1 MTFKKIVVGLDQSF
15 KDSTVF
21 TRALEQAKP
30 HSSSIMIVHTL
41 ESHPSN
47 MEISLPMVSDRP
59 EVIGQHAE
67 VARDMYSIL
76 SRQHKERLER
86 SKRQAESWLELYFQ
100 QAIAKGI
107 PTQVNCQSGN
117 PGLWLCEMAQRWGA
131 DLIVIGH
138 RENRG
143 LRSVGN
149 SSVTQYVLQHA
160 PCAVL
165 VIQGELPT
173 PELNYVDRADQSKP
187 VTTPATA
194 RLASQMFKV

>member
-41 ESHPSN
+41 KSHPSN
-47 MEISLPMVSDRP
+47 MEISLP
-59 EVIGQHAE
+59 IGQHTEA
-67 VARDMYSIL
+67 AQDMYSIL

-117 PGLWLCEMAQRWGA
+117 PGIWLCEMAQRWDA

-138 RENRG
+138 RENHG

-173 PELNYVDRADQSKP
+173 PELNYVDRVDQTKP
-187 VTTPATA
+187 VTTPASA

>member
-21 TRALEQAKP
+21 KRALEQAKP

-41 ESHPSN
+41 ESHPSH
-47 MEISLPMVSDRP
+47 MEISLP
-59 EVIGQHAE
+59 IGQHAE
-67 VARDMYSIL
+67 VARDMYSML
-76 SRQHKERLER
+76 ARQHQERLER
-86 SKRQAESWLELYFQ
+86 SKRQAKGWLEMYFQ

-138 RENRG
+138 RENHG
-143 LRSVGN
+143 LRSVGH

-173 PELNYVDRADQSKP
+173 PEFNDVEPVNQTKP

-194 RLASQMFKV
+194 RLTSQMFKV

>member
-15 KDSTVF
+15 KDSSVF

-41 ESHPSN
+41 LKSHPSN
-47 MEISLPMVSDRP
+47 IEISLP
-59 EVIGQHAE
+59 IGQQAE

-76 SRQHKERLER
+76 ARQHQERLER

-100 QAIAKGI
+100 QAIA
-107 PTQVNCQSGN
+107 TQVNCQSGN

-138 RENRG
+138 CENHG

-149 SSVTQYVLQHA
+149 RSVTQYVLQHA

-165 VIQGELPT
+165 VIQGEMPLPQLHDVAQT
-173 PELNYVDRADQSKP
+173 EPAKP

>member
-1 MTFKKIVVGLDQSF
+1 MTYKKIVVGLDQSF

-41 ESHPSN
+41 ESHPSD
-47 MEISLPMVSDRP
+47 MAISLP
-59 EVIGQHAE
+59 IGQHAE

-86 SKRQAESWLELYFQ
+86 SKRQAESWLEMYFQ

-138 RENRG
+138 RENYG
-143 LRSVGN
+143 LRSVGS

-173 PELNYVDRADQSKP
+173 PEFNYVEQVNQTKP

-194 RLASQMFKV
+194 RLTSQMFKV